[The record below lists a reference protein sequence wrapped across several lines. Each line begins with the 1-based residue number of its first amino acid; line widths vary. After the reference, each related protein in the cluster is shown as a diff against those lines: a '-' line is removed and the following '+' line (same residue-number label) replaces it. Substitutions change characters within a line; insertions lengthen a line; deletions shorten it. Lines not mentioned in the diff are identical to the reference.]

1 MIVTHLLNQTLS
13 QIRQQA
19 VILAL
24 VLNHLLTT
32 IHRAAASRTR
42 QRWMTMIQRLTL
54 TFTRT
59 LRSMIVTCRTTTLAK
74 TG

>member
-24 VLNHLLTT
+24 ALNHLLTT
-32 IHRAAASRTR
+32 THRVAASRTR
-42 QRWMTMIQRLTL
+42 QRWMTMIRPRTL

-59 LRSMIVTCRTTTLAK
+59 LPSMIATCRTTTQAK